1 MKNILL
7 NKKWMCIIALLLLVI
22 SLSSCSATGY
32 WWGEY
37 QEKET
42 SFTQYGTKE
51 YWGTPID
58 FNSPWEA
65 AWECIF
71 APVSSLTGI
80 YKYNFI
86 FIIISVFWLFGL
98 VSALVYLGSERNYRG
113 KSYSITIGG
122 KKHIIEDNVDLIK
135 NRWDNKA
142 IIYML
147 IIIVFFILYNLIT
160 GWFDDLNLFFKL
172 LIGCISAVIS
182 KGLCSLVLPF
192 VETFKLISWYFI
204 AVDYVLAIIVTL
216 WIN

>member
-1 MKNILL
+1 MKNILV
-7 NKKWMCIIALLLLVI
+7 NKKLLTIITLLLLVI

-42 SFTQYGTKE
+42 TFTQFGTKE
-51 YWGTPID
+51 YWDTPID

-65 AWECIF
+65 GLESIF
-71 APVSSLTGI
+71 APVISLIGLHN
-80 YKYNFI
+80 YNFI
-86 FIIISVFWLFGL
+86 FIIISVFWFFGL
-98 VSALVYLGSERNYRG
+98 ASALVYIGSNHNNRG
-113 KSYSITIGG
+113 KSYSITIGD
-122 KKHIIEDNVDLIK
+122 KKHIIEDNGDLIK

-142 IIYML
+142 IIYLL
-147 IIIVFFILYNLIT
+147 ILIVFFILYNLIT

-192 VETFKLISWYFI
+192 VETFKLIAWYFI